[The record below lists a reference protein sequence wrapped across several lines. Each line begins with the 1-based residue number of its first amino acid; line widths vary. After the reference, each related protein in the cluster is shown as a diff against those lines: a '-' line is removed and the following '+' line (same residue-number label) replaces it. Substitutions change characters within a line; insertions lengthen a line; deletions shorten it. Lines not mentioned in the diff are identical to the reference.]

1 MARKVARI
9 WYYIIPAVLVAA
21 GMFYYF
27 MDPQTT
33 WFMPKCMM
41 KELTG
46 FQCPSCGAQRALH
59 AFLPGHVAEALSYN
73 LFFVIAIPFLLLT
86 AYSVMMMRRPDPSRT
101 TVLLFNFTTSRYTLY
116 SYIVLYLAWWVIR
129 NVIGI

>member
-1 MARKVARI
+1 
-9 WYYIIPAVLVAA
+9 
-21 GMFYYF
+21 
-27 MDPQTT
+27 
-33 WFMPKCMM
+33 MPFEKTSESADYQINQLSGHIDFLDNLFALQ
-41 KELTG
+41 EL
-46 FQCPSCGAQRALH
+46 RNALH
-59 AFLPGHVAEALSYN
+59 LLCIRYN